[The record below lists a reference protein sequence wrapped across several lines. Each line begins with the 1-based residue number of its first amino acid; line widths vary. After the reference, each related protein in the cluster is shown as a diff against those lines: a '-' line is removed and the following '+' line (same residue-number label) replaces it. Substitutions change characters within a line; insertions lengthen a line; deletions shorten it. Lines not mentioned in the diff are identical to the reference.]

1 MVYKVYTAVHLHIFR
16 TIYLLA
22 SFARVQDFV
31 YSYLFFEKL
40 SSQNMKSFDVAFIC
54 FYLRMVSVLAFRM
67 PKIHKIIHNAYR
79 YESGCRSTRL
89 LMSTE
94 VIDNKAL
101 FAIGDEIT
109 IAPATNVKTIVM
121 KFGGSS
127 LATAERI
134 VYVSKLI
141 KKHVEQG
148 YRPTIVCSAMGKTT
162 NSLLSAGDFALSGQI
177 YVDSIRTMHVST
189 ANTLGLPA
197 STISSINDLI
207 NDLERLLEGVKYI
220 GELSPRTKDTLV
232 SFGERMSV
240 KIVAATLN
248 KLGVPAQSFESWIL
262 GMRTSSEFG
271 NAEVL
276 DETYG
281 NVKSIMSK
289 IDSMIVPVGKE
300 C

>member
-1 MVYKVYTAVHLHIFR
+1 MRNCKSSRILPNTFLSGTECR
-16 TIYLLA
+16 PN
-22 SFARVQDFV
+22 
-31 YSYLFFEKL
+31 KL
-40 SSQNMKSFDVAFIC
+40 I
-54 FYLRMVSVLAFRM
+54 
-67 PKIHKIIHNAYR
+67 
-79 YESGCRSTRL
+79 
-89 LMSTE
+89 MSTE
-94 VIDNKAL
+94 AVDNKAL
-101 FAIGDEIT
+101 FSVGDEIV

-148 YRPTIVCSAMGKTT
+148 YKPTIVCSAMGKTT
-162 NSLLSAGDFALSGQI
+162 NSLLSAGDFALTGQI
-177 YVDSIRTMHVST
+177 YVDSLRTLHVST

-197 STISSINDLI
+197 STVNSINDLI

-220 GELSPRTKDTLV
+220 GELSPRTKDALV

-240 KIVAATLN
+240 RIVASTLN
-248 KLGVPAQSFESWIL
+248 KLGVPAQSFDSWVL

-276 DETYG
+276 QETYS
-281 NVKSIMSK
+281 NIKSIMSK
-289 IDSMIVPVGKE
+289 IDPMIVPVGKGY
-300 C
+300 